1 MISYDW
7 IEDISYIPFFSNLIL
22 CFTRFLIWGNDCMFF
37 CTSKLVLM
45 HFWFKTPLFLKLEGL
60 WKNRKP
66 NSDTQASRW
75 HRGVFPWLE
84 LLTQFSFE
92 KQPIF
97 GTVSKIALFKL
108 KTKHTSYWTHLAR
121 RWWSWWSFKSM
132 DILHSPFEYCPA
144 NLDGG
149 SLLLLKIGQNPNL
162 SIWKLLK
169 CP

>member
-1 MISYDW
+1 MA
-7 IEDISYIPFFSNLIL
+7 
-22 CFTRFLIWGNDCMFF
+22 
-37 CTSKLVLM
+37 
-45 HFWFKTPLFLKLEGL
+45 
-60 WKNRKP
+60 
-66 NSDTQASRW
+66 Q
-75 HRGVFPWLE
+75 GVFPWLE

-121 RWWSWWSFKSM
+121 RWWSWWPFKSM

-149 SLLLLKIGQNPNL
+149 SLLLLKIGQKPNL
-162 SIWKLLK
+162 TIWKLLK
-169 CP
+169 CPSTPNSPASSQRLLHLGYSEKYSQCTWVTQGDNSAPLRLWLLAGLKQKKRHRLIKHHRHLS